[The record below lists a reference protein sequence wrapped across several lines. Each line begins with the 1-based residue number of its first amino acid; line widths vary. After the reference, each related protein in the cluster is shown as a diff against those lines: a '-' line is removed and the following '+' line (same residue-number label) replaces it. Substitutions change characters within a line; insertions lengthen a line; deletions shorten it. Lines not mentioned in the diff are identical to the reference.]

1 MTCIRLN
8 MLTID
13 ETCREFSDGTHIW
26 FDTHSPKDILME
38 PSDADHPTPL
48 DDAHAEVQFSD
59 TAIII
64 YLTAGPLP
72 TKGILLS
79 APVTVGDIL
88 KAISDFYSTEIT
100 AAEHAALKDWK
111 YGDERWPYTQSE
123 ELYRV
128 YGSIQHGYWYEGLR
142 KRAFERDWWKPRRPF
157 REVPNYPPYVAC
169 GHQCEVYRTYDVM
182 WGS

>member
-1 MTCIRLN
+1 

-13 ETCREFSDGTHIW
+13 ATCEEFSDGTHIW
-26 FDTHSPKDILME
+26 FDVRKPQDILMR
-38 PSDADHPTPL
+38 PGDADQPTPL
-48 DDAHAEVQFSD
+48 DDTHANVVFSD

-79 APVTVGDIL
+79 APVTVGYAL

-111 YGDERWPYTQSE
+111 YGDESNPHTQSE
-123 ELYRV
+123 KLYRV
-128 YGSIQHGYWYEGLR
+128 YGDIQCGYWYEGLR
-142 KRAFERDWWKPRRPF
+142 MRAFERDWWKPRRPF
-157 REVPNYPPYVAC
+157 REEPNYPPYVGC
-169 GHQCEVYRTYDVM
+169 RHTCEVYKTFDVK
-182 WGS
+182 WGT